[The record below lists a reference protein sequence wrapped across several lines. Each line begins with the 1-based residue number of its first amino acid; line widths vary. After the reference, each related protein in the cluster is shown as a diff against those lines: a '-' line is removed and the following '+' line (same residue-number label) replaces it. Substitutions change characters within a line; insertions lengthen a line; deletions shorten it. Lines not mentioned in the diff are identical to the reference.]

1 MCVSSSAGVEVRR
14 LMAKAF
20 KGPLSLPQQ
29 QQLMAEIEKD
39 PKLVYHIGLTP
50 AKVYV
55 YNSNVTSFFCFAYKR
70 AIYLDGKISLA
81 HARCTHLSQVT
92 KSQNKIIYTV
102 VNVLNIY
109 IH

>member
-1 MCVSSSAGVEVRR
+1 
-14 LMAKAF
+14 MAKAF

-55 YNSNVTSFFCFAYKR
+55 YNSNVTSFFC
-70 AIYLDGKISLA
+70 
-81 HARCTHLSQVT
+81 
-92 KSQNKIIYTV
+92 TV
-102 VNVLNIY
+102 VYFDWKDGHLYLRLQTMSHTIYAAKFEQTITHQHVLLRWESQS
-109 IH
+109 